1 MRKFVKLLSVLV
13 TGASVALLLPSCTAI
28 NPAPVVDRS
37 ASLSLQQPTARNRMY
52 RYEVK
57 SGDTLYAISKLHG
70 LTVDQVAAMNGI
82 KPPYVIQPGQF
93 LVVDSSRLFEPPQV
107 AAPVPSN
114 QSQSRVAFET
124 PPRQTSPNT
133 TSTPT
138 QTVAS
143 SNVVNKQITTRTQP
157 RESVTQA
164 APAKSNPT
172 SSSELPHVAVSTP
185 LTDSKRPGDDPPE
198 TQSMENLPR
207 GWEWPVNKRPTKSDE
222 ESDGLSYTLNRG
234 THVVAA
240 ASGRVSYA
248 GVALSDYR
256 YMILVKTPDEYV
268 VQYDF
273 NTELS
278 VEEND
283 VVSKG
288 QPLIRI
294 TNQGKGEDDEQYRQ
308 LYFAVWRKGVP
319 QDLDKLIGNN

>member
-13 TGASVALLLPSCTAI
+13 AGASVVLLLPSCTAI
-28 NPAPVVDRS
+28 YPAPVVDRS
-37 ASLSLQQPTARNRMY
+37 ESLSLQQPTARNRMY

-57 SGDTLYAISKLHG
+57 SGDTVYAISKLHG
-70 LTVDQVAAMNGI
+70 LTVEQVAAMNGI
-82 KPPYVIQPGQF
+82 KPPYVILPGQF
-93 LVVDSSRLFEPPQV
+93 LVVDSSLLFEPPQV
-107 AAPVPSN
+107 ATQVPSN

-124 PPRQTSPNT
+124 PSRQTAPKTS
-133 TSTPT
+133 STPT
-138 QTVAS
+138 QTAAKP
-143 SNVVNKQITTRTQP
+143 VNEPSTSRTQP
-157 RESVTQA
+157 RESLAQA
-164 APAKSNPT
+164 APANLSPSPNSATEPAQ
-172 SSSELPHVAVSTP
+172 VAVSTSP
-185 LTDSKRPGDDPPE
+185 VDSKSPGDNPSE
-198 TQSMENLPR
+198 TQSIENLPR
-207 GWEWPVNKRPTKSDE
+207 GWEWPVNTRPTKTDE

-294 TNQGKGEDDEQYRQ
+294 TNQDKGEGDEQYRE